1 MSLTTYAEKHII
13 AAMTA
18 RPGGFEW
25 DDRESIPAS
34 EGPAPPRIIRA
45 VPVQPPASDTPPVS
59 RTRPRLSLRAM
70 REEAH
75 KTQAE
80 VAAALGTEQG
90 EISRVERRE
99 DVRLSTLRRYAEAI
113 GAECE
118 VVFVFAK
125 TGRAIT
131 LADPV

>member
-1 MSLTTYAEKHII
+1 
-13 AAMTA
+13 
-18 RPGGFEW
+18 
-25 DDRESIPAS
+25 
-34 EGPAPPRIIRA
+34 
-45 VPVQPPASDTPPVS
+45 
-59 RTRPRLSLRAM
+59 M

-131 LADPV
+131 LADPLSGALTRET